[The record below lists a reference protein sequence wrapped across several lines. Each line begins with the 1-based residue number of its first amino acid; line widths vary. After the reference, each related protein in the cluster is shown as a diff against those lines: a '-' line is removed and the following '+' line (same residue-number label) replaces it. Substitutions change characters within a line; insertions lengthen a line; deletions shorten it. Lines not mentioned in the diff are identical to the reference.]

1 MEGQTDYYATL
12 SWMGIMQKVD
22 HVTHSLLILSDLI
35 TFYLLSIADLLIS
48 KKCSL
53 LVNVF
58 KPGENDT

>member
-1 MEGQTDYYATL
+1 
-12 SWMGIMQKVD
+12 MGIMQKVD
-22 HVTHSLLILSDLI
+22 RVTYSLLILSDLI
-35 TFYLLSIADLLIS
+35 TFYLLSVADLLIS